1 MTGLSTV
8 SGSLDLGNGA
18 SVSVT
23 GSLVNAGSIG
33 VDSSGASG
41 SSSLNIAGQLTN
53 LGTLAV
59 GSSSLTS
66 ADQATVAGLV
76 NTGTIDVA
84 GGTANLALLDI
95 GAAAGFGAAGRVT
108 GTVSLSGDS
117 AIEFVSGQITAV
129 AVGGALHL
137 EGNSAFIEDG
147 ATNSNSALNLST
159 INGAFTLDDGAKVTT
174 GSLTNNGL
182 LELDAYVQGSGLS
195 ALSVATGL
203 TNNGTLDIGSSRL
216 SGSDKLTAAS
226 LANVGTINLTGNGK
240 NLAALDVSGATT
252 NNGAFSI
259 ATDTETLA
267 GAVGGTAGSFSLSNA
282 NLQFDSRVSSGQI
295 INEIGVVGVDDLTL
309 LQAENFN
316 GTISGFG
323 THGNVGGNHADRID
337 AVNFLSGT
345 KHNFAEN
352 PVGTG
357 GTLTLNY
364 GGLTAHIGMTGSYSN
379 ANFTFASGST
389 GTLVTFHA

>member
-117 AIEFVSGQITAV
+117 AIDFVSGQITAV

-282 NLQFDSRVSSGQI
+282 NLQFNSSVALGQAI
-295 INEIGVVGVDDLTL
+295 KETGVDHLTL
-309 LQAENFN
+309 LHAENFS

-323 THGNVGGNHADRID
+323 NSGNVGGNADTID
-337 AVNFLSGT
+337 AANFLLSGT
-345 KHNFAEN
+345 TFNFA
-352 PVGTG
+352 G
-357 GTLTLNY
+357 GILTLHDATSN
-364 GGLTAHIGMTGSYSN
+364 LTANIHMTGVYSN
-379 ANFTFASGST
+379 LSFTLGSDGGT
-389 GTLVTFHA
+389 GTLVKFV